1 MLFAG
6 CCDEAV
12 TKPAPTLNHSLTE
25 RASLG
30 SGMLWKLPLKVGDI
44 QPVRAVILVDGT
56 CQGRIPPFRKLVALV
71 FLEYV

>member
-1 MLFAG
+1 
-6 CCDEAV
+6 
-12 TKPAPTLNHSLTE
+12 
-25 RASLG
+25 
-30 SGMLWKLPLKVGDI
+30 MLWKLPLKVGDI